1 MRAGL
6 IWLTLSMMLAAAA
19 IIFFPREAEAIP
31 TFARKYRTEC
41 PTCHLGSF
49 PKLNSFG
56 KAFRKNGYRIPA
68 PHKIHH
74 FIKEDPLRLGAPAWK
89 QAWPE
94 AIWPG
99 DIPSIPP
106 LVMRIRPELRIK
118 PTNRRSG
125 TDFFMPQEVEFIM
138 GGTMGRRFS
147 FWGEFALFEN
157 GTISKGATERAWFQ
171 WDAIF
176 GSPWLNMKV
185 GQFEIRANPF
195 TRFRKYSLQDFL
207 TSSFQS
213 VPSIA
218 GDDGDPFKF
227 KDRQRGFELWGAL
240 DGPKRRGGLEY
251 AIGLVNGNGSPAA
264 GGLGTTMDNNSEKDV
279 YWRLSY
285 KFGGAGLVSG
295 PAMEMHVPEMKMG
308 GSKMKM
314 GGSGMKMG
322 GSKMKMEA
330 PMRDPMEA
338 RNWVDNSIRLG
349 AFGYYGRN
357 AYTCNSTRCPG
368 AGTTVTDNDAN
379 HFSRHGFD
387 LDIWFGD
394 LNLFGTY
401 MFTRDRIKGFSA
413 FTFNRTIRATV
424 WFIEA
429 DYLIFPWL
437 GVALRHE
444 VANTLDDPTGFSRS
458 NTRRLVTTLQIHVR
472 PNIRIVNEAE
482 FDLVDSNNNN
492 YRSRLDFLF

>member
-1 MRAGL
+1 MRRRL
-6 IWLTLSMMLAAAA
+6 TWLVLLMVVGAAA
-19 IIFFPREAEAIP
+19 IIFFPRESGAIP
-31 TFARKYRTEC
+31 AFARKYRTSC
-41 PTCHLGSF
+41 PTCHAGSF

-56 KAFRKNGYRIPA
+56 KAFRQNGYRA
-68 PHKIHH
+68 PKGDVK

-176 GSPWLNMKV
+176 GKPWLNMKV
-185 GQFEIRANPF
+185 GQFELRAVPF
-195 TRFRKYSLQDFL
+195 SRFRKYTLSDFL
-207 TSSFQS
+207 TSSFIA
-213 VPSIA
+213 VPSLA
-218 GDDGDPFKF
+218 SSDGDPFRF

-240 DGPKRRGGLEY
+240 DGFKGKGGLDY
-251 AIGLVNGNGSPAA
+251 AIGLVNGNGAPAA
-264 GGLGTTMDNNSEKDV
+264 GGLGTTMDNNSQKDV

-295 PAMEMHVPEMKMG
+295 PAVG
-308 GSKMKM
+308 GQLA
-314 GGSGMKMG
+314 
-322 GSKMKMEA
+322 ET
-330 PMRDPMEA
+330 

-349 AFGYYGRN
+349 VFGYHGRN
-357 AYTCNSTRCPG
+357 AYTCNSTLCPG
-368 AGTTVTDNDAN
+368 ATATITDKDAN
-379 HFSRHGFD
+379 RFSRYGFD
-387 LDIWFGD
+387 MDIWFGN
-394 LNLFGTY
+394 LNLFGAY
-401 MFTRDRIKGFSA
+401 MFTRDRIKSFSA
-413 FTFNRTIRATV
+413 FTFNRTIRATA

-437 GVALRHE
+437 QVALRHE
-444 VANTLDDPTGFSRS
+444 VANTLDDPTGFFRS
-458 NTRRLVTTLQIHVR
+458 NIKRLVTTLHVHVR

-482 FDLVDSNNNN
+482 FDLNDSNNNF